1 MDPRKLRRPLQNKHM
16 NSNEDNQDSF
26 SHPASATGYIEGDG
40 GQEIDAAFAGNL
52 PGNLKRIENAFGVT
66 LIARDSWIKIESGDE
81 QAFKRVKSL
90 IEHLLRLRR
99 DSGKPLRQM
108 DFDLALKAYSGSEPG
123 ELSSFFASK
132 IKVSRKRQEIVPR
145 TRNQLAY
152 VEAMSKNDI
161 VFALGPAGTG
171 KTYLAV
177 AMAVNALM
185 TGKRDRIILAR
196 PAVEAG
202 ENLGFLPGK
211 LEDKINPYLRPL
223 HDALREMIDPPE
235 LATLTERGMI
245 ELAPLAF
252 MRGRTLNN
260 SFIILDEAQNTTDD
274 QMLMFLTRLGF
285 NSQCVIA
292 GDPSQTD
299 LPSRRNSGLK
309 KAIRLLSNINGIK
322 MCRFDK
328 NDVMRHSLVERIVN
342 AYENAEKDERAAL
355 NPAITREKE

>member
-1 MDPRKLRRPLQNKHM
+1 MSEEDSQDPLSSR
-16 NSNEDNQDSF
+16 
-26 SHPASATGYIEGDG
+26 SAATPYIESSGA
-40 GQEIDAAFAGNL
+40 EIDAVFAGNL
-52 PGNLKRIENAFGVT
+52 SANLKRVEEVFGVS
-66 LIARDSWIKIESGDE
+66 LITRDSWIKVEADDPE
-81 QAFKRVKSL
+81 TVKRVKSFL
-90 IEHLLRLRR
+90 EHLFRLHADMRT
-99 DSGKPLRQM
+99 PLRQM
-108 DFDLALKAYSGSEPG
+108 DFDLALKSYSSGSPA

-132 IKVSRKRQEIVPR
+132 IRISRKRQEIVPR

-152 VEAMSKNDI
+152 VDAMNKHDI

-211 LEDKINPYLRPL
+211 REDKINPYLRPL
-223 HDALREMIDPPE
+223 HDALREMIEPQE

-285 NSQCVIA
+285 NSQCVVA

-299 LPSRRNSGLK
+299 LPSRKSSGLA
-309 KAIRLLSNINGIK
+309 KAIRLLSKIDGIRV
-322 MCRFDK
+322 CRFDRG
-328 NDVMRHSLVERIVN
+328 DVMRHSLVERIVN
-342 AYENAEKDERAAL
+342 AYEQAAHA
-355 NPAITREKE
+355 PSEDSEG

>member
-1 MDPRKLRRPLQNKHM
+1 M
-16 NSNEDNQDSF
+16 NCVEEKPEAFTLS
-26 SHPASATGYIEGDG
+26 ASASCYIEGSSG
-40 GQEIDAAFAGNL
+40 SEIDAAFAGNL
-52 PGNLKRIENAFGVT
+52 PGNLKRIEDGFGVSLT
-66 LIARDSWIKIESGDE
+66 ARDSWIKIESDDE
-81 QAFKRVKSL
+81 QAFKNVRSL
-90 IEHLLRLRR
+90 IEYLLRLRK
-99 DSGKPLRQM
+99 DGGKPLRQM
-108 DFDLALKAYSGSEPG
+108 DFDLAFKSYSGNEPG

-152 VEAMSKNDI
+152 VEAMNKNDI

-285 NSQCVIA
+285 NSQCVVA

-299 LPSRRNSGLK
+299 LPSRKNSGLS
-309 KAIRLLSNINGIK
+309 KAIRLLSKVDGIE

-342 AYENAEKDERAAL
+342 AYENAEKDERNAVDPAL
-355 NPAITREKE
+355 SQERK

>member
-1 MDPRKLRRPLQNKHM
+1 M
-16 NSNEDNQDSF
+16 NSGEEALDPLS
-26 SHPASATGYIEGDG
+26 SRSAASPYIEGTG
-40 GQEIDAAFAGNL
+40 AEINAVFAGNI
-52 PGNLKRIENAFGVT
+52 PANVKRAEETFGVT
-66 LIARDSWIKIESGDE
+66 LIARDTWIKVESDDPEAGKRAK
-81 QAFKRVKSL
+81 AFL
-90 IEHLLRLRR
+90 EHLFRLHADTRA
-99 DSGKPLRQM
+99 PLRQM
-108 DFDLALKAYSGSEPG
+108 DFDLALKSYSSGSPA
-123 ELSSFFASK
+123 ELSNFFASK
-132 IKVSRKRQEIVPR
+132 IKISRRRQEIVPR

-152 VEAMSKNDI
+152 VEAMNKSDI

-223 HDALREMIDPPE
+223 HDALRDMIEPQE

-285 NSQCVIA
+285 NSQCVVA

-299 LPSRRNSGLK
+299 LPSRKASGLG
-309 KAIRLLSNINGIK
+309 KAIRLLSKIDGISI
-322 MCRFDK
+322 CRFDRG
-328 NDVMRHSLVERIVN
+328 DVMRHSLVERIVR
-342 AYENAEKDERAAL
+342 AYEQDSRA
-355 NPAITREKE
+355 PETTREE

>member
-1 MDPRKLRRPLQNKHM
+1 MSEEDSQDPLSSR
-16 NSNEDNQDSF
+16 
-26 SHPASATGYIEGDG
+26 SAATPYIESSGA
-40 GQEIDAAFAGNL
+40 EIDAVFAGNL
-52 PGNLKRIENAFGVT
+52 SANLKRVEEVFGVS
-66 LIARDSWIKIESGDE
+66 LITRDSWIKVEADDPE
-81 QAFKRVKSL
+81 TVKRVKSFL
-90 IEHLLRLRR
+90 EHLFRLHADMRT
-99 DSGKPLRQM
+99 PLRQM
-108 DFDLALKAYSGSEPG
+108 DFDLALKSYSSGSPA

-132 IKVSRKRQEIVPR
+132 IRISRKRQEIVPR

-152 VEAMSKNDI
+152 VDAMNKHDI

-223 HDALREMIDPPE
+223 HDALREMIEPQE

-285 NSQCVIA
+285 NSQCVVA

-299 LPSRRNSGLK
+299 LPSRKSSGLA
-309 KAIRLLSNINGIK
+309 KAIRLLSKIDGIRV
-322 MCRFDK
+322 CRFDRG
-328 NDVMRHSLVERIVN
+328 DVMRHSLVERIVN
-342 AYENAEKDERAAL
+342 AYEQAAHA
-355 NPAITREKE
+355 P

>member
-1 MDPRKLRRPLQNKHM
+1 M
-16 NSNEDNQDSF
+16 NSGEEALDPLS
-26 SHPASATGYIEGDG
+26 SRSAASPYIEGTG
-40 GQEIDAAFAGNL
+40 AEINAVFAGNISA
-52 PGNLKRIENAFGVT
+52 NVKRTEETFGVT
-66 LIARDSWIKIESGDE
+66 VITRDTWIKVESDDPEAGKRAK
-81 QAFKRVKSL
+81 AFL
-90 IEHLLRLRR
+90 EHLFRLHADTRA
-99 DSGKPLRQM
+99 PLRQM
-108 DFDLALKAYSGSEPG
+108 DFDLALKSYSSGSPA
-123 ELSSFFASK
+123 ELSNFFASK
-132 IKVSRKRQEIVPR
+132 IKISRRRQEIVPR

-152 VEAMSKNDI
+152 VEAMNKSDI

-223 HDALREMIDPPE
+223 HDALRDMIEPQE

-285 NSQCVIA
+285 NSQCVVA

-299 LPSRRNSGLK
+299 LPSRKASGLGK
-309 KAIRLLSNINGIK
+309 SIRLLSKIDGISI
-322 MCRFDK
+322 CRFDRG
-328 NDVMRHSLVERIVN
+328 DVMRHSLVERIVS
-342 AYENAEKDERAAL
+342 AYEQDSRA
-355 NPAITREKE
+355 PETTREE

>member
-1 MDPRKLRRPLQNKHM
+1 MSEEDSQDPLSP
-16 NSNEDNQDSF
+16 S
-26 SHPASATGYIEGDG
+26 SAANPYIESSGA
-40 GQEIDAAFAGNL
+40 EIDAVFAGNL
-52 PGNLKRIENAFGVT
+52 SANLKRVEEVFGVS
-66 LIARDSWIKIESGDE
+66 LITRDSWIKVEADDPE
-81 QAFKRVKSL
+81 TVRRVKSFL
-90 IEHLLRLRR
+90 EHLFRLHT
-99 DSGKPLRQM
+99 DTCNPLRQM
-108 DFDLALKAYSGSEPG
+108 DFDLALKSYSSGSPA
-123 ELSSFFASK
+123 ELSNFFASK
-132 IKVSRKRQEIVPR
+132 IRISRKRQEIVPR

-152 VEAMSKNDI
+152 VEAMNKHDI

-223 HDALREMIDPPE
+223 HDALREMIEPQE

-299 LPSRRNSGLK
+299 LPSRKTSGLAR
-309 KAIRLLSNINGIK
+309 AIRLLSKIDGIRV
-322 MCRFDK
+322 CRFDRG
-328 NDVMRHSLVERIVN
+328 DVMRHSLVERIVN
-342 AYENAEKDERAAL
+342 AYEQAAHAQAEDTE
-355 NPAITREKE
+355 E